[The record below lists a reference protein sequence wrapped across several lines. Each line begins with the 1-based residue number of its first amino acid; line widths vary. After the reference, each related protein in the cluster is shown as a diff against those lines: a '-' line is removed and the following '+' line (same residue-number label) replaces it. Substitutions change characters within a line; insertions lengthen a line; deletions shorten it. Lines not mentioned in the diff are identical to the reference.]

1 MGEHI
6 SDEPTKHKVV
16 SFEQRGST
24 IAYPKCEKHS
34 QNICELHCKRC
45 HVPICSICVSLK
57 ERNTNDVVDLLRY
70 LALKKKLMK
79 ADLQEL
85 ENSLYPSCRKA
96 ASGILA
102 QKRDVQNQSQKK
114 SNALK
119 QQG

>member
-1 MGEHI
+1 
-6 SDEPTKHKVV
+6 
-16 SFEQRGST
+16 
-24 IAYPKCEKHS
+24 
-34 QNICELHCKRC
+34 
-45 HVPICSICVSLK
+45 
-57 ERNTNDVVDLLRY
+57 
-70 LALKKKLMK
+70 MK

-119 QQG
+119 QQGENLYKEIDSIIQIMQSDIAVKDSKY